1 LSLPTTDPSVIP
13 QELLDTAHV
22 PGQVGELQLYRQGG
36 EFILRVHGTDLMSSR
51 VHGSEELL
59 AELALDR
66 LPGSGSGSGSAR
78 VLVGGLGMGF
88 TLARVLDLVGTEAWV
103 DVVELVPKVVD
114 WNREWLGELNG
125 HPLRDPRVTVL
136 EGDVAQHIR
145 DANSSYDTILLD
157 VDNGPKGLTRDANDW
172 LYDHHGLTTA
182 GDALRPGGV
191 LAIWSAAYHPW
202 FSDRLRAAGFEVLEQ
217 PVRARRTKGARRT
230 IWLASRR

>member
-1 LSLPTTDPSVIP
+1 MSLPTTDPNVIP
-13 QELLDTAHV
+13 QELLDTAQV
-22 PGQVGELQLYRQGG
+22 PGQVGELQLYRHDGD
-36 EFILRVHGTDLMSSR
+36 FILRVRGTDLMSSR

-66 LPGSGSGSGSAR
+66 LPGSGSAR

-103 DVVELVPKVVD
+103 DVVELVPKVVA

-125 HPLRDPRVTVL
+125 HPLRDPRVTVI

-157 VDNGPKGLTRDANDW
+157 VDNGPEGLTRDANDW
-172 LYDHHGLTTA
+172 LYDHRGLTTA

>member
-1 LSLPTTDPSVIP
+1 MIP
-13 QELLDTAHV
+13 QELLDTAQV
-22 PGQVGELQLYRQGG
+22 PGQVGELQLYRQD
-36 EFILRVHGTDLMSSR
+36 EDFILRVRGTDLMSSR

-66 LPGSGSGSGSAR
+66 LPGSGSAR

-103 DVVELVPKVVD
+103 DVVELVPKVVA

-125 HPLRDPRVTVL
+125 HPLRDPRVMVL

-157 VDNGPKGLTRDANDW
+157 VDNGPEGLTRNANDW

-217 PVRARRTKGARRT
+217 SVRARRTKGARRT